1 MAPVASSTWRTIHR
15 FHLHRNLFV
24 LLDIKLL
31 WFGSH
36 TPLVTDPAVPAP
48 IRARHDV
55 VTRISFRLVMPRPS
69 RGTLPFLFIVE
80 SCPLDSAGEPDG
92 AVEESALW
100 STAALLAASS
110 GACRHCLVPVVPR
123 LITFCAV

>member
-1 MAPVASSTWRTIHR
+1 MLLVHIARALSSVRGVGIHR

-55 VTRISFRLVMPRPS
+55 IARVELRLVMP
-69 RGTLPFLFIVE
+69 
-80 SCPLDSAGEPDG
+80 
-92 AVEESALW
+92 
-100 STAALLAASS
+100 
-110 GACRHCLVPVVPR
+110 
-123 LITFCAV
+123 